1 MRQHFVSLE
10 KQIGPPLQA
19 GNHVIRLE
27 ARSLRLTVPGAGS
40 LAWTRPVSVQVQSP
54 SGEERIIPVR
64 DVTRW
69 IELTLWALPA
79 LLALTAAIMSIATH
93 RARNRAFRLQGV
105 FYEQAGSIQST
116 AS

>member
-10 KQIGPPLQA
+10 KHIGPPLRA

-40 LAWTRPVSVQVQSP
+40 LIWTRAVSVQVQSP
-54 SGEERIIPVR
+54 GGEERIIPVR

-69 IELTLWALPA
+69 VELTLWAAPA
-79 LLALTAAIMSIATH
+79 LLALTAAIMSIAAR
-93 RARNRAFRLQGV
+93 RARRRSLHLQGV
-105 FYEQAGSIQST
+105 SHEQRGSIQSVS
-116 AS
+116 A